1 MKLNSTFIFIGV
13 QEPLTNEKE
22 GQLMISS
29 DRIKLPGFFL
39 KSQAVKKIEPTFSP
53 IV

>member
-22 GQLMISS
+22 AQLMISS

-39 KSQAVKKIEPTFSP
+39 KIRQLKNSTHF
-53 IV
+53 